1 MRPFLLKKGD
11 IIFMSQTLVLSIK
24 LATVNSVR
32 QGVGKSEYVPFCQK
46 NISYIYITL
55 VFVLVV
61 CSDLYFAFLFYS
73 QPVIMTTF
81 DVS

>member
-1 MRPFLLKKGD
+1 MSLFAKKTLAIYTSHLFLFWL
-11 IIFMSQTLVLSIK
+11 
-24 LATVNSVR
+24 
-32 QGVGKSEYVPFCQK
+32 
-46 NISYIYITL
+46 
-55 VFVLVV
+55 